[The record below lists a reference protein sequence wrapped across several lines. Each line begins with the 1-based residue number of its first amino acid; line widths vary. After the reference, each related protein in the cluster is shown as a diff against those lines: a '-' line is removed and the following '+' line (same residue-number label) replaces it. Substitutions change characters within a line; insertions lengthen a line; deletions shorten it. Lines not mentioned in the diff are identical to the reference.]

1 MKCLSAAF
9 DVLPTALGLGFQ
21 QMRVGSDGAVS
32 TAHNALSM
40 AASFRLSEAAARRE
54 ARAVAQ
60 VCAAWRAQFEQTG
73 VTASDLDE
81 LGRFIDRPGLVA
93 EREAFLRSP

>member
-1 MKCLSAAF
+1 
-9 DVLPTALGLGFQ
+9 
-21 QMRVGSDGAVS
+21 
-32 TAHNALSM
+32 
-40 AASFRLSEAAARRE
+40 
-54 ARAVAQ
+54 